1 MDYTQPPLSVFTS
14 QRLCYASCG
23 DLNVPVYQL
32 VFILSDFSPERYVPS
47 GLIGGSCRKC
57 HCWPEFAPPPLPPP
71 FPTAHSSHCLLYAT
85 WLSFADHHSLCSVLH
100 VVIMCEWYFAFLS
113 VFKRWKYQSFYG
125 FFADCFH
132 AEICAYAVFCLQ
144 FKYTCSW
151 LLRFT
156 DKTFNKQLH
165 VHMLMFLYSW
175 SYHFLLSLCFLL
187 STARAV
193 TFCCLCVSCSLQLEL
208 SLSVVSVL
216 SVLYS

>member
-1 MDYTQPPLSVFTS
+1 MKIS
-14 QRLCYASCG
+14 
-23 DLNVPVYQL
+23 
-32 VFILSDFSPERYVPS
+32 I
-47 GLIGGSCRKC
+47 
-57 HCWPEFAPPPLPPP
+57 
-71 FPTAHSSHCLLYAT
+71 
-85 WLSFADHHSLCSVLH
+85 
-100 VVIMCEWYFAFLS
+100 FL
-113 VFKRWKYQSFYG
+113 R

-175 SYHFLLSLCFLL
+175 SYHFVLPLCFLLCTARVVTFCCLCVSYPVQLECHFLLSLCCL
-187 STARAV
+187 SCTARAV
-193 TFCCLCVSCSLQLEL
+193 TFCCLCVSYPVQLECHFVLSLCCLSCTARAVTFCCLCVVCPVQLEL